1 MRAMAKALRW
11 LGYVVGLL
19 LVLGLIAAATIWVI
33 ASSKLNARPTPH
45 GEHLA
50 TPTAAQLADSPRQ
63 LHVLGCL
70 GCHGE
75 GLRGDVFLD
84 EPGVATIYA
93 SNLTLIAAKA
103 TDQQLAQ
110 AIRQGIGYDGRPLA
124 VMPSQGYQF
133 MTDGEVGAIIAA
145 IRRMPRGGKEQP
157 RPIVGHMGRLGLVLG
172 KLHTAPEL
180 VQTFR
185 ENQAADFGPEFA
197 RGRHIVVVNCS
208 ECHGPSLRGQEMEP
222 GVISPDLAIAGAY
235 DLEQFRTMLRTGV
248 APGNK
253 DIGLMGRIAKRDFK
267 YLTDEEIDAIHAYLK
282 ERADRAP

>member
-1 MRAMAKALRW
+1 MARALRW
-11 LGYVVGLL
+11 SGYLIGLL
-19 LVLGLIAAATIWVI
+19 LVLALIAAATIWLL
-33 ASSKLNARPTPH
+33 ASSKLNARPAPH
-45 GEHLA
+45 PERLA
-50 TPTAAQLADSPRQ
+50 SPTAAQLADGPRQ

-75 GLRGDVFLD
+75 GLQGDSFLN
-84 EPGVATIYA
+84 EPGLATIYA
-93 SNLTLIAAKA
+93 SNVTLIAAKA

-133 MTDGEVGAIIAA
+133 MTDSEVAAIIAA

-157 RPIVGHMGRLGLVLG
+157 KLSVGPMGRLGLILG

-180 VQTFR
+180 VHTFR

-197 RGRHIVVVNCS
+197 RGRHIVVVNCA
-208 ECHGPSLRGQEMEP
+208 ECHGPTLRGQEMEP
-222 GVISPDLAIAGAY
+222 GVISPDLVIAGAY

-267 YLTDEEIDAIHAYLK
+267 YLTDEEIATIHAYLK
-282 ERADRAP
+282 ERANRAD